1 MSSTYTP
8 EQLGAELKRRLA
20 LVAPTGGTV
29 HRGRRKIDDTMM
41 PCGVVVEGDAAPAER
56 RARGTEYALRVDCAW
71 HAYVACDPNDPNVAA
86 HAALRAMKT
95 ALWSSGP
102 TMAGR
107 VRDLEF
113 LGTDIAPRVDGASWV
128 LAVLTFSATLVE
140 DVAAP
145 L

>member
-8 EQLGAELKRRLA
+8 DQLGAELKRRLA
-20 LVAPTGGTV
+20 TVVATV

-41 PCGVVVEGDAAPAER
+41 PCGVVVEGDAVPGER
-56 RARGTEYALRVDCAW
+56 RGGRSTEYSLRCECAW

-86 HAALRAMKT
+86 HAALKAMKT
-95 ALWSSGP
+95 ALWSDGT
-102 TMAGR
+102 TMAGH
-107 VRDLEF
+107 VRDVEF
-113 LGTDIAPRVDGASWV
+113 LGTDIAPRVDGAAWV

-140 DVAAP
+140 DVAKP